1 MTITVL
7 RADCRCPREIPGPIH
22 WHAPV
27 AYRAGMTLPLGPPRP
42 QQAFRRPRE
51 GGSIRRAMAAQIPPV
66 FHDRTTERNA
76 LDELLHSARQGRS
89 AVLVLRG
96 EAGVGKTALLRYT
109 AERASDFRVIEIAG
123 MEAEMELPFAGL
135 HQICAPLLES
145 LPTIPDHQQ
154 AALRVA
160 LGLAAGEAPDRFL
173 VGLAALGLL
182 CSVAEEKPVLC
193 LVDDAQWLDR
203 ATEQVL
209 GFVGRRLLA
218 EPVALVLAIRD
229 TSIEPEL
236 AGLPSLDVDGLAND
250 DARALLASV
259 VPGLLDERVRDRIVA
274 ETGGNPLALLELPRA
289 MSAAELGGGFAP
301 PVTGAL
307 PRQMEEHYVRRLEAL
322 PEGTRRLM
330 LLAAADPVG
339 DATLLW
345 RAAHVLGIDTAA
357 APPATGELIEIGARV
372 RFRHPLVR
380 SAVYRAASDAD
391 RRAAH
396 RALEAATD
404 PEVDRDRRAWHRAH
418 AATAPD
424 DDAAHELVEG
434 AARAQARGGIAAAA
448 AFLERAAAL
457 TSDPVQR
464 AERALAA
471 ARATFAAGDA
481 GDAEYLLGT
490 AEAGPVGELVRAEID
505 HLRGQIAF
513 DRQRGSDAPP
523 LLLNAAR
530 RLEPLDPE
538 RACET
543 FLEALL
549 AVIYAGRLATGD
561 GGREVAVAALTSQA
575 RTGPPASRRLLLAGM
590 ATRLVDGYVA
600 AAPSLAA
607 ALHEHRQQGP
617 ELAWPSVSYLITAQ
631 DLLDSEAWLELASR
645 QARSAR
651 ATGTLSLLPYALD
664 YLAGHH
670 IHAGDLS
677 AAEGLLT
684 EADGLA
690 PGTRARTLPY
700 IPLQLA
706 AWRGEASAV
715 ARLVQEMHD
724 GANARGEGCAM
735 TVAEYAAAVLH
746 NGLGEYELAFQRAQR
761 ACEGDEMGTSSW
773 ALPELVEAAARA
785 GHGEVASAAADRL
798 TARCRASDTSWAKGA
813 AARARALVSTGDGA
827 EELHLEA
834 VRELELARMGTHVA
848 RARLSYGEW
857 LRRAGRRVEARA
869 QLRAAHDTFAA
880 MGAMGFADRARHELL
895 ATGEKVRKRRPD
907 TQDELTPQE
916 MHIAR
921 LARDGRT
928 NPEIGAQL
936 FISART
942 VEWHLRKV
950 FDKLGITSRMGLHA
964 ALPDRDVNGLTG
976 TVSGT
981 GMA

>member
-1 MTITVL
+1 M
-7 RADCRCPREIPGPIH
+7 
-22 WHAPV
+22 
-27 AYRAGMTLPLGPPRP
+27 
-42 QQAFRRPRE
+42 FR
-51 GGSIRRAMAAQIPPV
+51 
-66 FHDRTTERNA
+66 DRTTERNA
-76 LDELLHSARQGRS
+76 LDGLLDDARQGRS

-109 AERASDFRVIEIAG
+109 AERASGFRVIEIAG
-123 MEAEMELPFAGL
+123 IEAEMELPFAGL
-135 HQICAPLLES
+135 HQICAPLLDAM
-145 LPTIPDHQQ
+145 PAIPAHQQ
-154 AALRVA
+154 AALQVA
-160 LGLAAGEAPDRFL
+160 LGLAAGETPDRFL

-182 CSVAEEKPVLC
+182 CSVAEEKPLLC
-193 LVDDAQWLDR
+193 LVDDVQWLDR
-203 ATEQVL
+203 ATEHVL

-218 EPVALVLAIRD
+218 EPVALVLAVRD
-229 TSIEPEL
+229 PSAEPGL
-236 AGLPSLDVDGLAND
+236 AGLPDIQIGGLANE
-250 DARALLASV
+250 DAQALLASV

-274 ETGGNPLALLELPRA
+274 ETGGNPLALLELPRG

-301 PVTGAL
+301 PATGAL
-307 PRQMEEHYVRRLEAL
+307 SRQMEEHYVRRLDAMPEA
-322 PEGTRRLM
+322 TRRLM

-345 RAAHVLGIDTAA
+345 RAAQVLGIDTAA
-357 APPATGELIEIGARV
+357 APTASGELIEIGARV

-380 SAVYRAASDAD
+380 SAVYGAAAD
-391 RRAAH
+391 DERRAVH

-404 PEVDRDRRAWHRAH
+404 PEVDPDRRAWHRAH

-424 DDAAHELVEG
+424 DEVADELAEG
-434 AARAQARGGIAAAA
+434 ASRARARGGIAAAA
-448 AFLERAAAL
+448 AFLERAAAF
-457 TSDPVQR
+457 TSDPVRR
-464 AERALAA
+464 AHRALAA

-481 GDAEYLLGT
+481 GRAEYLLAT
-490 AEAGPVGELVRAEID
+490 AEAAPVGDLVRAEID
-505 HLRGQIAF
+505 RLRGQIAF
-513 DRQRGSDAPP
+513 DQQRGSDAPP

-543 FLEALL
+543 FLEAML

-561 GGREVAVAALTSQA
+561 GDEEVGIAALQA
-575 RTGPPASRRLLLAGM
+575 LERIGPTAARRVLLRGM

-600 AAPSLAA
+600 AAP
-607 ALHEHRQQGP
+607 ALVDALRAHRDERA
-617 ELAWPSVSYLITAQ
+617 ELSWLGVSYLIAAQ
-631 DLLDSEAWLELASR
+631 DLFDGDAWSELASG

-651 ATGTLSLLPYALD
+651 ATGTLSMLPYALD
-664 YLAGHH
+664 YLAGYH

-677 AAEGLLT
+677 AAEGVLT
-684 EADGLA
+684 EAEALA

-706 AWRGEASAV
+706 AWRGEAATV
-715 ARLVQEMHD
+715 AQLGRVMRTGAHD
-724 GANARGEGCAM
+724 RGEGCAI
-735 TVAEYAAAVLH
+735 TVTEYAAAVLH

-761 ACEGDEMGTSSW
+761 ACDGEEMGTSSW

-785 GHGEVASAAADRL
+785 GHQEAALAAADRL
-798 TARCRASDTSWAKGA
+798 TARCGASNTSWARGA
-813 AARARALVSTGDGA
+813 AARARALVSTGDGV
-827 EELHLEA
+827 EDLHREA
-834 VRELELARMGTHVA
+834 VRELERAGMGSHMA

-857 LRRAGRRVEARA
+857 LRRVGRRVEARA
-869 QLRAAHDTFAA
+869 QLRAAHEAFMA

-907 TQDELTPQE
+907 TRDALTPQE

-921 LARDGRT
+921 LARDGKT

-950 FDKLGITSRMGLHA
+950 FDKLGIASRM
-964 ALPDRDVNGLTG
+964 ALRETLPVQDANGLAG
-976 TVSGT
+976 ALSGR
-981 GMA
+981 